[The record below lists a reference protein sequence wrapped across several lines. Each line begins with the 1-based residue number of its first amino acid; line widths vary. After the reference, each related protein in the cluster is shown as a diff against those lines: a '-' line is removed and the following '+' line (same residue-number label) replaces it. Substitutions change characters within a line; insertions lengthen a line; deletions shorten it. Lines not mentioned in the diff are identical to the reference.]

1 MATPPPPRGPHPYT
15 QPPGQPQMGPY
26 APQQPTGPYAPQQPT
41 GPYAPQQPAGQY
53 GQQQP
58 TGPYAPQQPAAPYA
72 QQPAGPYAPQQ
83 PAGPYAPPGPPAPA
97 PAQAPYGY
105 PQQPHPHAQPGPV
118 GCQFCGAQPA
128 VQATVRG
135 HQGILYVMRFL
146 SRSGVFCR
154 SCGLATYR
162 EMSAKTLWQGWW
174 SPLSVVITPITLL
187 VNLGPRSRFHA
198 LPAPVGGFRPSLD
211 PGKPLLRRPETLLIL
226 IPLALLALALTVLFV
241 IGLFADDS
249 SSEPLTTGAGQG
261 KAQTLAVGDCVR
273 NDADWP
279 DQDLRTVDCGS
290 ADAQYK
296 VSRRLDAPE
305 QHCAAGDYLAALQ
318 YSPDGATTS
327 CLTPVR

>member
-1 MATPPPPRGPHPYT
+1 MATPPPPHGPHPYT
-15 QPPGQPQMGPY
+15 QPPGQPPMGPY
-26 APQQPTGPYAPQQPT
+26 APQQPTGPY
-41 GPYAPQQPAGQY
+41 

-58 TGPYAPQQPAAPYA
+58 AGPYAPQQPAAPYA

-83 PAGPYAPPGPPAPA
+83 PAGPYAPQQPTGPYAPPGHPAPA
-97 PAQAPYGY
+97 PPQAPYGY
-105 PQQPHPHAQPGPV
+105 PQQLHPHAQPDPV

-198 LPAPVGGFRPSLD
+198 LAAPVGGFRPSLD

-226 IPLALLALALTVLFV
+226 IPLALLALALTILFV

-249 SSEPLTTGAGQG
+249 PSGPLTTGAGQG

-296 VSRRLDAPE
+296 VSRRLDSPA
-305 QHCAAGDYLAALQ
+305 QHCADGDYLAALE

>member
-1 MATPPPPRGPHPYT
+1 MATPPPPHGPHPYA
-15 QPPGQPQMGPY
+15 QPPGQPPM
-26 APQQPTGPYAPQQPT
+26 
-41 GPYAPQQPAGQY
+41 GPYAPQQPAGPY

-72 QQPAGPYAPQQ
+72 QQSTGPYAPQQ
-83 PAGPYAPPGPPAPA
+83 PAGPYAPPGHPA

-198 LPAPVGGFRPSLD
+198 LAAPVGGFRPSLD

-249 SSEPLTTGAGQG
+249 PSEPLTTGAGQG

-279 DQDLRTVDCGS
+279 AQDLRAVDCGS

-296 VSRRLDAPE
+296 VSRRLESPE
-305 QHCAAGDYLAALQ
+305 QHCAGGDYLAGLE

>member
-1 MATPPPPRGPHPYT
+1 MATPPPPHGPHPYARPSA
-15 QPPGQPQMGPY
+15 QPPVGPY
-26 APQQPTGPYAPQQPT
+26 APQQPTGPYAQHQP
-41 GPYAPQQPAGQY
+41 GPYAQHQPA
-53 GQQQP
+53 
-58 TGPYAPQQPAAPYA
+58 GPYAPQQPAAPYA
-72 QQPAGPYAPQQ
+72 QQPAGPSAAPQQPAGPYAPQQ
-83 PAGPYAPPGPPAPA
+83 PAGPYAPPGHPV

-105 PQQPHPHAQPGPV
+105 AQQPHPHAQPGPG

-198 LPAPVGGFRPSLD
+198 LAAPVGGFRPSLD

-226 IPLALLALALTVLFV
+226 IPLALVALALTVLFV
-241 IGLFADDS
+241 IGLFADDAH
-249 SSEPLTTGAGQG
+249 SEPLTTGAGQG
-261 KAQTLAVGDCVR
+261 TAQPLAVGDCVR

-279 DQDLRTVDCGS
+279 GQDLRTVDCGA
-290 ADAQYK
+290 ADAQYR
-296 VSRRLDAPE
+296 VSRRLDSPE
-305 QHCAAGDYLAALQ
+305 QHCAGGDYLAALK

>member
-1 MATPPPPRGPHPYT
+1 MATPPPPHGPHPYA
-15 QPPGQPQMGPY
+15 QPPGQPPMGPY
-26 APQQPTGPYAPQQPT
+26 VPQQPA
-41 GPYAPQQPAGQY
+41 GPYAPQQPAGPY

-83 PAGPYAPPGPPAPA
+83 PAGPYAPPGHPA

-198 LPAPVGGFRPSLD
+198 LAAPVGGFRPSLD

-249 SSEPLTTGAGQG
+249 HSEPLTTGAGQG

-279 DQDLRTVDCGS
+279 DQDLRAVDCGS

-305 QHCAAGDYLAALQ
+305 QHCAGGDYLAALE

>member
-1 MATPPPPRGPHPYT
+1 MATPPPPHGPHPYA
-15 QPPGQPQMGPY
+15 QPPAQPPVGPYAPQYPAGPYAQQQPAGPY
-26 APQQPTGPYAPQQPT
+26 APQQPV
-41 GPYAPQQPAGQY
+41 
-53 GQQQP
+53 
-58 TGPYAPQQPAAPYA
+58 APYA

-83 PAGPYAPPGPPAPA
+83 PAGPYAPPGHPAA
-97 PAQAPYGY
+97 AAQAPYGY
-105 PQQPHPHAQPGPV
+105 PQQPHPHPQPGV
-118 GCQFCGAQPA
+118 GGCQFCGAQPA

-198 LPAPVGGFRPSLD
+198 LAAPVGGFRPSLD
-211 PGKPLLRRPETLLIL
+211 PGKPLLRRPDALLIL
-226 IPLALLALALTVLFV
+226 VPLALVVLALTALFV

-249 SSEPLTTGAGQG
+249 HSEPLTTGGGQG
-261 KAQTLAVGDCVR
+261 TAQPLAVGDCVR

-305 QHCAAGDYLAALQ
+305 QHCASGDYLAALE
-318 YSPDGATTS
+318 YSPDGSTTS